1 MSMNIFEMGCCV
13 DINVILD
20 KKGEKEVIFASFC
33 KTSVFLLFMI

>member
-20 KKGEKEVIFASFC
+20 KKGEKEVIFASFA
-33 KTSVFLLFMI
+33 KLVFFCYS